1 MPEPVQPPPV
11 GPGVADFLGQGD
23 DVGTV
28 ALAGEIVPV
37 VTELVRAYTRDR
49 GFTAGEP
56 NSQIAA
62 VITIASARLTANP
75 EQLATD
81 TGSESIRNGF
91 NGWTLAERAVLDRYR
106 VKAM

>member
-1 MPEPVQPPPV
+1 MTEPEPPAV
-11 GPGVADFLGQGD
+11 GQAVADFLGQGD
-23 DVGTV
+23 DAGIV

-56 NSQIAA
+56 NANLAA
-62 VITIASARLTANP
+62 VITIAAARLAANP
-75 EQLATD
+75 EQLAMD
-81 TGSESIRNGF
+81 AGSESIRGGF
-91 NGWTLAERAVLDRYR
+91 HGWTLAERAVLDRYR

>member
-1 MPEPVQPPPV
+1 MTAPEPPV
-11 GPGVADFLGQGD
+11 IGQDVADFLGQGD
-23 DVGTV
+23 DAGIV
-28 ALAGEIVPV
+28 ALAGKVVPV

-56 NSQIAA
+56 NSNIAA
-62 VITIASARLTANP
+62 VIVTASARLVANP

-91 NGWTLAERAVLDRYR
+91 NGWTLAERAALDRYR